1 MRDGIPQLSVEELG
15 VSDAGRALASRS
27 EAFRESISGW
37 TPFYEPSYLSL
48 WERVLGPRSGCRIV
62 VAWDGSG
69 NLAAYAPLMRVRGWV
84 GPVPV
89 PTLRFIGNNIG
100 LPGDILHAQVFAT
113 AGETAAVAAI
123 LAHVAANWS
132 LGKWELGYL
141 SPTSPTWV
149 AASEILGD
157 GFVTLGTRSSVPFVS
172 VNLPAEWDSYFA
184 SLSSNTRNVYR
195 RGVRRLESLGKLKV
209 VVEESPQRA
218 RRRVEELIRNH
229 LRWFAGTDKE
239 GWLGDEA
246 VRRFLASSSE
256 LLARDGEFIAS
267 ALELDGTPI
276 AWIVGPTYRGTCF
289 EHLSSFDRTYAYGS
303 PGMVL
308 GLELMRE
315 LIRREFRRVDL
326 GPGSNLFKKRLGG
339 VEKQYLRALG
349 YQGWTRSAAFVQG
362 LFHRGR
368 ESGLIGG
375 GELGGGPA
383 RDPPLQVHSPVR
395 R

>member
-1 MRDGIPQLSVEELG
+1 VWDRTPGFSVEELG

-27 EAFRESISGW
+27 ESFRENISGW
-37 TPFYEPSYLSL
+37 TPFHEPSYLSL
-48 WERVLGPRSGCRIV
+48 WERVLGPRTHCRIV

-69 NLAAYAPLMRVRGWV
+69 NLAAYAPLMRVRGWI

-113 AGETAAVAAI
+113 AGETAAIAAI
-123 LAHVAANWS
+123 LAHVAATWS

-141 SPTSPTWV
+141 SPSSPTWL

-157 GFVTLGTRSSVPFVS
+157 GFVTPSTRTSVPYVS
-172 VNLPAEWDSYFA
+172 VNLPPDWDSYFA

-195 RGVRRLESLGKLKV
+195 RGIGRLESLGQMKV
-209 VVEESPQRA
+209 VVDESPERA

-229 LRWFAGTDKE
+229 LHWLAGTEKE

-256 LLARDGEFIAS
+256 LLARDGEFLSS
-267 ALELDGTPI
+267 ALELDGMPI

-289 EHLSSFDRTYAYGS
+289 EHLSSFDRTYSYGS
-303 PGMVL
+303 PGLVL

-315 LIRREFRRVDL
+315 LIGREFRRVDL
-326 GPGSNLFKKRLGG
+326 GPGSNLFKSRLGG
-339 VEKQYLRALG
+339 VEKPYLRALG
-349 YQGWTRSAAFVQG
+349 YQGWTRRTAFVQE
-362 LFHRGR
+362 LFHKRRQNGP
-368 ESGLIGG
+368 IGDVEPVG
-375 GELGGGPA
+375 GAA
-383 RDPPLQVHSPVR
+383 RDTGL
-395 R
+395 